1 METTIK
7 YRPRRTMLYVPTH
20 VERYMEKA
28 RSLDADSIIFDFQES
43 VPPQYK
49 EAGRELL
56 SRELAESTDYQHS
69 ELVVRINP
77 LDSEWGKADLE
88 AISELNI
95 DAILLPHIESK
106 QQLLDAITMIDKSRQ
121 DKVDIMVNIESPLGV
136 LHAEEICAA
145 SDRLVAVVMGTTDL
159 ANGLKINQ
167 TPDRLGLLTSLSLVI
182 LAARAY
188 KKCIID
194 GPHFDLKSVE
204 ACEYSCRQARDLGY
218 DGKAVVHPI
227 QLDYTNDAFT
237 PKQVDIARAKAI
249 IDAIEQANKEGRNVA
264 VIDDR
269 LIEPSLREWA
279 ERVISL
285 YNTVKAIGQ
294 NELLGVVR

>member
-1 METTIK
+1 METMNK
-7 YRPRRTMLYVPTH
+7 FRPRRTMLYVPTH

-28 RSLDADSIIFDFQES
+28 RTLDADSIIFDFQES
-43 VPPQYK
+43 VPPEHK
-49 EAGRELL
+49 ETGRQLLRQELL
-56 SRELAESTDYQHS
+56 KSTDYQHS

-77 LDSEWGKADLE
+77 LDSEWADDDLKVIADLD
-88 AISELNI
+88 I
-95 DAILLPHIESK
+95 DAVLLPHIESK
-106 QQLLDAITMIDKSRQ
+106 QELLNAIETIDKSLHK
-121 DKVDIMVNIESPLGV
+121 KVDIMVNIASPLGV
-136 LHAEEICAA
+136 LHAEEICGA
-145 SDRLVAVVMGTTDL
+145 SERLVAVIMGTTNL

-167 TPDRLGLLTSLSLVI
+167 TPDRIGLLTSLSIVI
-182 LAARAY
+182 LAARAF

-204 ACEYSCRQARDLGY
+204 ACEFSCRQARDLGY

-237 PKQVDIARAKAI
+237 PKQADIAKARAI
-249 IDAIEQANKEGRNVA
+249 IDAIEKANQEGRSVA

-279 ERVISL
+279 ERVICL
-285 YNTVKAIGQ
+285 YNRVTELGQ
-294 NELLGVVR
+294 GELLGAVR

>member
-1 METTIK
+1 METTMI

-28 RSLDADSIIFDFQES
+28 RSLDADSLVFDLQES
-43 VPPQYK
+43 VPPQLK
-49 EAGRELL
+49 ENARETLRKEL
-56 SRELAESTDYQHS
+56 SRSTDYQHS

-77 LDSEWGKADLE
+77 LESEWGALDLE
-88 AISELNI
+88 AISDLEI

-106 QQLLDAITMIDKSRQ
+106 QQLLDAIETIDKSRNN
-121 DKVDIMVNIESPLGV
+121 KIDIMVNIESPLGV

-145 SDRLVAVVMGTTDL
+145 SNRLVAVVMGTTDL
-159 ANGLKINQ
+159 ANELKINQ

-204 ACEYSCRQARDLGY
+204 ACEFSCRQARDLGY
-218 DGKAVVHPI
+218 DGKAVVHPV

-237 PKQVDIARAKAI
+237 PKQADIARAKAI

-294 NELLGVVR
+294 NELLGAVR

>member
-1 METTIK
+1 
-7 YRPRRTMLYVPTH
+7 MLYVPTH

-28 RSLDADSIIFDFQES
+28 RSLDADSIIFDLQES

-49 EAGRELL
+49 EEGRDILCREL
-56 SRELAESTDYQHS
+56 RESTDYQHS
-69 ELVVRINP
+69 ELVVRINS
-77 LDSEWGKADLE
+77 LQSEWGQADLN
-88 AISELNI
+88 AISELDI

-106 QQLLDAITMIDKSRQ
+106 QQLLDAIEKIDNSRQ
-121 DKVDIMVNIESPLGV
+121 NQVDIMVNIESPLGV

-159 ANGLKINQ
+159 ANELKINQ

-204 ACEYSCRQARDLGY
+204 ACEFSCRQARDLGY

-237 PKQVDIARAKAI
+237 PKQADIARAKAI
-249 IDAIEQANKEGRNVA
+249 IEAIEQANKEGRNVA

-294 NELLGVVR
+294 NELLGAVR

>member
-1 METTIK
+1 METTMI

-28 RSLDADSIIFDFQES
+28 RSLDADSLVFDLQES
-43 VPPQYK
+43 VPPQLK
-49 EAGRELL
+49 ETARETLRKEL
-56 SRELAESTDYQHS
+56 SRSTDYQHS

-77 LDSEWGKADLE
+77 LESEWGALDLE
-88 AISELNI
+88 AISDLEI

-106 QQLLDAITMIDKSRQ
+106 QQLLDAIETIDKSRNN
-121 DKVDIMVNIESPLGV
+121 KIDIMVNIESPLGV

-145 SDRLVAVVMGTTDL
+145 SNRLVAVVMGTTDL
-159 ANGLKINQ
+159 ANELKINQ

-204 ACEYSCRQARDLGY
+204 ACEFSCRQARDLGY
-218 DGKAVVHPI
+218 DGKAVVHPV

-237 PKQVDIARAKAI
+237 PKQADIARAKAI

-294 NELLGVVR
+294 NELLGAVR

>member
-1 METTIK
+1 METTIN

-20 VERYMEKA
+20 VERYMDKA
-28 RSLDADSIIFDFQES
+28 RTLDADSIVFDFQES
-43 VPPQYK
+43 VPPEQK
-49 EAGRELL
+49 AAGRKLL
-56 SRELAESTDYQHS
+56 REKLTQSCDYQHS
-69 ELVVRINP
+69 ELVVRINS
-77 LDSEWGKADLE
+77 LQSEWGEDDLRAIADLK
-88 AISELNI
+88 I
-95 DAILLPHIESK
+95 DAIMLPRIESA
-106 QQLLDAITMIDKSRQ
+106 QQLLESIERIDQIRG
-121 DKVDIMVNIESPLGV
+121 DTLDIMINIESPLGV

-145 SDRLVAVVMGTTDL
+145 SERLVAVVMGTTDL
-159 ANGLKINQ
+159 SNELKINQ
-167 TPDRLGLLTSLSLVI
+167 NKDRLGLLTSLSLVI
-182 LAARAY
+182 LATRAY

-204 ACEYSCRQARDLGY
+204 ACEFSCRQARDLGF

-237 PKQVDIARAKAI
+237 PKQADIARAKAI
-249 IDAIEQANKEGRNVA
+249 IEAIEQANKEGRNVA